1 MKILLVSSYLPYPLI
16 NGGHIRLYN
25 LLKSLK
31 DRHEITLICEKREY
45 QRETDIKAVEDVCN
59 KVVTFPRKKQ
69 WSIANILKTGFS
81 DDPFL
86 IVGHKIAEMKM
97 RIKQELQREKYD
109 LIHIETSYVFQ
120 NIPQTILPTVL
131 IEHNIEYLVYK
142 LFAQKAPI
150 FLRPFLLIDVNKLKK
165 KEEDYWR
172 KATRVVAVS
181 PSEKSLIEQTGVQAD
196 LVPNGVDLDSF
207 KFKNI
212 DQAFQSERKQFLF
225 IGDYKWMQNRDAVGW
240 LIKEIWPNITKQV
253 KEKISLR
260 IVGRNIPPRIKAI
273 ADPTIIIEEDSPRK
287 TEEIFSESFALLAP
301 LRIGGGSQYKIL
313 ESMAVGTPVIT
324 TPLGLSGLQ
333 VKAGRDILV
342 GENIKEIISH
352 ASSLLD
358 NKKLYLQLALHGRK
372 QIEKEYDWNSIAQ
385 KLDSVYQDV
394 KSK

>member
-31 DRHEITLICEKREY
+31 HRHEITLICEKREY
-45 QRETDIKAVEDVCN
+45 QTANDIEAVEKVCK
-59 KVVTFPRKKQ
+59 KVITFPRRKQ

-81 DDPFL
+81 DEPFL

-97 RIKQELQREKYD
+97 RIKQELQKEKYD

-120 NIPQTILPTVL
+120 NVPQIVLPTVL
-131 IEHNIEYLVYK
+131 VEHNIEYLVYK
-142 LFAQKAPI
+142 RFAQKAPF
-150 FLRPFLLIDVNKLKK
+150 FLKPFLLIDVNKLKK

-181 PSEKSLIEQTGVQAD
+181 STEKSLIEQAGVQAD

-212 DQAFQSERKQFLF
+212 DQAFHSERKQFLF
-225 IGDYKWMQNRDAVGW
+225 IGDYKWMQNRDAVVW

-260 IVGRNIPPRIKAI
+260 IVGRNIPSRIKAI

-342 GENIKEIISH
+342 GENVKEIISH
-352 ASSLLD
+352 AISLLN
-358 NKKLYLQLALHGRK
+358 NKKLYSQLALHGRK
-372 QIEKEYDWNSIAQ
+372 QIEKEYDWNSISQ